1 MSTLLR
7 NSKMLDCPAL
17 VTVKLISGKWKTR
30 ILWHLRSG
38 SAGFGDLNRA
48 LPGISPKVL
57 TEHLDELVNDGLLTK
72 TRRIENKVFHFDY
85 SYSEYGLSLVPVLDA
100 IGNWGIAH
108 AIHRPK

>member
-17 VTVKLISGKWKTR
+17 VTVKLISGKWRTR

-38 SAGFGDLNRA
+38 SAGFGDLKRA

-72 TRRIENKVFHFDY
+72 TRRIEDKVVHFDY
-85 SYSEYGLSLVPVLDA
+85 SYSEYGLSMVPVLDA